1 METADSTTAPGIT
14 EVKGKPYMTDA
25 KGSLVPLSAVKPT
38 DKLIDETVRKI
49 VGHARELSAQIGR
62 FRGHCYDDVGSL
74 QALLAQDY
82 GTTVGG
88 AKGNITLHSFDGS
101 LKVQVQVADLIEF
114 GPELQAAKRL
124 VDQCLAEWSAGSRDE
139 IQAVVSRAFSVDK
152 EGTVNRSELFM
163 LLRTEIEDER
173 WQRAMDAIR
182 DSIRVIGSKTY
193 FRFYERESTPAG
205 WGDWQSISI
214 DLARA

>member
-1 METADSTTAPGIT
+1 METADSAAAPGIV
-14 EVKGKPYMTDA
+14 EFNGKPYMTDA

-62 FRGHCYDDVGSL
+62 FRGHCYDDVCSL

-173 WQRAMDAIR
+173 WKRAMDAIR

-193 FRFYERESTPAG
+193 FRFYERKSTPAG